1 MSTLIYVYDPMC
13 SWCYG
18 FRPTW
23 KAILQGLPD
32 GVTVQTRLG
41 GLAPDSNTPMSDA
54 MRDKLAATW
63 HRIESMCQVSFD
75 HAYWDQR
82 PNPPRSTYIAGR
94 AVRAAQSMGLAE
106 WDMVEAIQ
114 DAYYQ
119 SRANVWDTQVLVE
132 IAKKLGLDGDGFAAA
147 LENIRA
153 QHELEVRAT
162 AQMGVTGYPS
172 LVWEQAGEL
181 GLLPIDYGQ
190 AQTTLAVIRQLST

>member
-41 GLAPDSNTPMSDA
+41 GLAPDSNTPMGDA

-75 HAYWDQR
+75 HGYWDQR

-114 DAYYQ
+114 NAYYQ
-119 SRANVWDTQVLVE
+119 SRANVWDPKVLVE
-132 IAKKLGLDGDGFAAA
+132 IAQNLGLEAEAFAAA
-147 LENIRA
+147 LEAIRA
-153 QHELEVRAT
+153 QHEQEVRAT
-162 AQMGVTGYPS
+162 AQMGVTGFPS
-172 LVWEQAGEL
+172 LVWEHKGEV

>member
-18 FRPTW
+18 FRSTW
-23 KAILQGLPD
+23 KAIVQGLPES
-32 GVTVQTRLG
+32 VTVQTRLG
-41 GLAPDSNTPMSDA
+41 GLAPDSDLPMSDA

-75 HAYWDQR
+75 HGYWDQR

-94 AVRAAQSMGLAE
+94 AVRAAQSMGLSE

-114 DAYYQ
+114 NAYYQ
-119 SRANVWDTQVLVE
+119 FRANVWDAKVLVE
-132 IAKKLGLDGDGFAAA
+132 IAQELGLDGDAFAAA
-147 LENIRA
+147 LESIRA
-153 QHELEVRAT
+153 QHEQEVQTT
-162 AQMGVTGYPS
+162 ARMGVTGYPS
-172 LVWEQAGEL
+172 LVWEHQGEL

-190 AQTTLAVIRQLST
+190 AHTTLAVIKQLST

>member
-41 GLAPDSNTPMSDA
+41 GLAPDSNTPMGDA

-75 HAYWDQR
+75 HGYWDQR

-114 DAYYQ
+114 NAYYQ
-119 SRANVWDTQVLVE
+119 SRANVWDAKVLVE
-132 IAKKLGLDGDGFAAA
+132 IAQNLGLEADAFAAA
-147 LENIRA
+147 IETIRA
-153 QHELEVRAT
+153 QHEQEVRAT
-162 AQMGVTGYPS
+162 AQMGVTGFPS
-172 LVWEQAGEL
+172 LVWEHKGEL

-190 AQTTLAVIRQLST
+190 AQTTLAVIWQLST

>member
-18 FRPTW
+18 FHPTW

-63 HRIESMCQVSFD
+63 HRIESTCQVSFD
-75 HAYWDQR
+75 HGYWDQR

-106 WDMVEAIQ
+106 WNMVEAIQ

-119 SRANVWDTQVLVE
+119 ARA
-132 IAKKLGLDGDGFAAA
+132 
-147 LENIRA
+147 
-153 QHELEVRAT
+153 
-162 AQMGVTGYPS
+162 
-172 LVWEQAGEL
+172 
-181 GLLPIDYGQ
+181 
-190 AQTTLAVIRQLST
+190 

>member
-1 MSTLIYVYDPMC
+1 
-13 SWCYG
+13 
-18 FRPTW
+18 
-23 KAILQGLPD
+23 
-32 GVTVQTRLG
+32 
-41 GLAPDSNTPMSDA
+41 
-54 MRDKLAATW
+54 
-63 HRIESMCQVSFD
+63 
-75 HAYWDQR
+75 
-82 PNPPRSTYIAGR
+82 
-94 AVRAAQSMGLAE
+94 MGLAE

-190 AQTTLAVIRQLST
+190 AQTTLAVIRQLSLDLKGIQSVCAATLRYRL

>member
-1 MSTLIYVYDPMC
+1 MC

-41 GLAPDSNTPMSDA
+41 GLAPDSNTPMGDA

-75 HAYWDQR
+75 HGYWDQR
-82 PNPPRSTYIAGR
+82 PNPLAVPTLLAGG
-94 AVRAAQSMGLAE
+94 AGCSVDGLAE

-114 DAYYQ
+114 NAYYQ
-119 SRANVWDTQVLVE
+119 SRANVWDAKVLVE
-132 IAKKLGLDGDGFAAA
+132 IAQNSGWKRTPLPPLRDHPGAA
-147 LENIRA
+147 
-153 QHELEVRAT
+153 
-162 AQMGVTGYPS
+162 
-172 LVWEQAGEL
+172 
-181 GLLPIDYGQ
+181 
-190 AQTTLAVIRQLST
+190 